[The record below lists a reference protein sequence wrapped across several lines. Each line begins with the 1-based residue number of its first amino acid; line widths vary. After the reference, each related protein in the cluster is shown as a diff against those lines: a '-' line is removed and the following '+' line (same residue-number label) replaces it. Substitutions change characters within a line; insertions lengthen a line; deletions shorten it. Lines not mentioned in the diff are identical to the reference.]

1 MNELID
7 YIIVSTILIAV
18 GIYGL
23 VVKRNAIRMIF
34 AIEIIAN
41 AANINLV
48 AFSRSVNNAQ
58 GQLFALFSI
67 AIAAAEVAVGLG
79 IIIIAYRLY
88 KEIDVEE
95 FRSMKGIVWHS
106 SFFLMVATFLPLI
119 LSPVSYYLGRKHGV
133 NLTTW
138 FSFAVIAISTIM
150 LFIPAM
156 MLSGGKSAYVEN
168 LYMEPV
174 WKFWLEIGWT

>member
-7 YIIVSTILIAV
+7 YIVVSTILIAI

-79 IIIIAYRLY
+79 IIIVAYRLY

-95 FRSMKGIVWHS
+95 FRSMKG
-106 SFFLMVATFLPLI
+106 
-119 LSPVSYYLGRKHGV
+119 
-133 NLTTW
+133 
-138 FSFAVIAISTIM
+138 
-150 LFIPAM
+150 
-156 MLSGGKSAYVEN
+156 
-168 LYMEPV
+168 
-174 WKFWLEIGWT
+174 

>member
-7 YIIVSTILIAV
+7 YIIVSTILVAI

-95 FRSMKGIVWHS
+95 FRSMKG
-106 SFFLMVATFLPLI
+106 
-119 LSPVSYYLGRKHGV
+119 
-133 NLTTW
+133 
-138 FSFAVIAISTIM
+138 
-150 LFIPAM
+150 
-156 MLSGGKSAYVEN
+156 
-168 LYMEPV
+168 
-174 WKFWLEIGWT
+174 